1 MALPPR
7 IRIKGGFTSNLFV
20 DDVHVAP
27 AFYYEVSYISLF
39 TRIQFALLIDQERKK
54 RRRRMKREVERGEGK
69 EKIQSPVMEHTRLG
83 YLAAPVTKSG
93 DITTIVLTISRN
105 TCDRLS
111 QDVLRPSGLTS
122 ISNYCPPYV
131 VHEVKICWRNM
142 GKGNRVELQNGF
154 I

>member
-1 MALPPR
+1 MQR
-7 IRIKGGFTSNLFV
+7 
-20 DDVHVAP
+20 
-27 AFYYEVSYISLF
+27 
-39 TRIQFALLIDQERKK
+39 
-54 RRRRMKREVERGEGK
+54 
-69 EKIQSPVMEHTRLG
+69 IQSPVMERTRLG

-131 VHEVKICWRNM
+131 AREVKIYWRVMEKENPR
-142 GKGNRVELQNGF
+142 GELQKQFYNGNIKHVDTLENNF
-154 I
+154 IVVQADLFFFDTM